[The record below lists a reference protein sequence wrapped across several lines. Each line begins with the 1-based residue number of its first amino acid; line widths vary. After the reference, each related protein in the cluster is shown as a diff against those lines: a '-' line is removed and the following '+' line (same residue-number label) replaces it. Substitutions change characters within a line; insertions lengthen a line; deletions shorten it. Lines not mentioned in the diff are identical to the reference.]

1 MLNTDL
7 HIAEMD
13 QRMTRSQFVKNTLPT
28 IRSMAEAAPDT
39 SDTIRGQSRHARAAI
54 PWDQPSSPSSPGFP
68 PESLALDERRS
79 LDVKRPNRLSMR
91 PLGRSEPDGPDST
104 GDNCNVL
111 VKAPYEGNMK
121 GWEFQVEI
129 VLKEFYN
136 SVRGQRLPLHGAP
149 TQQIHPQPSAS
160 GLSVMANALR
170 RTPSVLSKAPS
181 DTASYRGRTSDGFRT
196 TTSRFGSKPRSR
208 PRIYPTSTIGSSR
221 TSLDD
226 QSVWS
231 PAGST
236 WSKYSLGKTQT
247 SMSVDSLGSHF
258 APGDYQQAI
267 GFANALSQAIIREEA
282 AISNASSDDFTGRVV
297 PLLEDDTLELVGAPW
312 AKEGIV
318 KHKHHLETL
327 EKKAKERNWS
337 ESFAVIEK
345 GYMRLFSFNT
355 NSKSMRQR
363 AKSRAA
369 SSSRSGGVVGGGN
382 WTENAEQLS
391 SFLLRQT
398 IASALP
404 SPGYSKTRPHVFAL
418 SLPTG
423 AVHLFQVGT
432 PDIAKEFVDT
442 ANYWSARLSK
452 EPLIGGISNVEYGWS
467 ENILNMALLQR
478 PDSAAQNSTAP
489 PGTASSAGSHAIGL
503 SLARHSSVVSPMQS
517 PSSGI
522 ASIGRRSEDQGPGIR
537 ARLPGDRVLISDWT
551 PPVQSM
557 MASQLM
563 EVDQLRQLNAYV
575 QNVEIELHKHNELRP
590 LMGMAVSFLHP
601 DQDCRTCRAQ
611 FIMSNL
617 VQYLENTRRSKIH
630 TCLET
635 SGVSNKSGYFNLR
648 WIRPRSLAPPIF

>member
-1 MLNTDL
+1 MASRIEVSSIVFQITEMTAANSVTDVVHTITFSILMLNTDL

-28 IRSMAEAAPDT
+28 IRSMADASSPDA
-39 SDTIRGQSRHARAAI
+39 SDTLRAQSKSGRVTI
-54 PWDQPSSPSSPGFP
+54 PWDLPSSPASPVFP
-68 PESLALDERRS
+68 PDSMLMDERPS
-79 LDVKRPNRLSMR
+79 LEVKRPNRLSMR
-91 PLGRSEPDGPDST
+91 PLGRSESDGPDGHT
-104 GDNCNVL
+104 EACNVL

-129 VLKEFYN
+129 VLKDFYS

-149 TQQIHPQPSAS
+149 TQQIHPQPSNS
-160 GLSVMANALR
+160 GLSVMASALR

-181 DTASYRGRTSDGFRT
+181 EAPSYRGRTSDGAYRPST
-196 TTSRFGSKPRSR
+196 GRFSSKPRSR

-231 PAGST
+231 PATST

-258 APGDYQQAI
+258 APGHYQQAI

-282 AISNASSDDFTGRVV
+282 ATSNPGLDDFTGRVV
-297 PLLEDDTLELVGAPW
+297 PLLEDDTLELIGAPW

-369 SSSRSGGVVGGGN
+369 STSRSGGVVGGGN
-382 WTENAEQLS
+382 WSENAEQLS

-404 SPGYSKTRPHVFAL
+404 SPGYSKSRPHVFAL

-467 ENILNMALLQR
+467 ENILNMALLNR
-478 PDSAAQNSTAP
+478 SDSAAQNHTGP
-489 PGTASSAGSHAIGL
+489 PGTASSAGTVGMTP
-503 SLARHSSVVSPMQS
+503 ARHSSIVSTMHS
-517 PSSGI
+517 PSSGM
-522 ASIGRRSEDQGPGIR
+522 ASLGRRSEDQGPGIKP
-537 ARLPGDRVLISDWT
+537 RLPGDRVLISEWT

-563 EVDQLRQLNAYV
+563 EVDQKRQLDAYV
-575 QNVEIELHKHNELRP
+575 QNVEVELHKHNELRP
-590 LMGMAVSFLHP
+590 LMGMAVCIFKRLYN
-601 DQDCRTCRAQ
+601 TLT
-611 FIMSNL
+611 NL
-617 VQYLENTRRSKIH
+617 DPS
-630 TCLET
+630 
-635 SGVSNKSGYFNLR
+635 S
-648 WIRPRSLAPPIF
+648 PLATPMPAEP